1 MDFNINSDTGGVP
14 LDAYNL
20 FGDQKFNPVIVI
32 IILIIIIMFYLLF
45 GSLGPIQETISPGQ
59 DYNSLEILLWSV
71 FVLLILLN
79 GVQYFYNVNIITSL
93 KNLFTDKPEIDLRVE
108 MPVGSNIDGDDDGD
122 DGDDG
127 DDDKDTEDEIT
138 GKGFIKQVFHIPN
151 NTYTYENSKALC
163 KAYGGRLASYDELEK
178 SYDKGADWCSYG
190 WSKNQMALF
199 PTQKDKWKKLQKIE
213 GHKND
218 CGRPGINGGYID
230 NPNVRFGVNCFGY
243 KPNINTKES
252 QLMSEDNIYPKDKK
266 QVLFE
271 KRVDEWKKK
280 IPDILVSP
288 FNNDNWSTY

>member
-14 LDAYNL
+14 LDSYDL
-20 FGDQKFNPVIVI
+20 FSSEDFNPVIVI

-59 DYNSLEILLWSV
+59 DYDSLEILLWSV

-79 GVQYFYNVNIITSL
+79 GVQYFYNVNIVTSL
-93 KNLFTDKPEIDLRVE
+93 KNLFTNKPEIDLRVE
-108 MPVGSNIDGDDDGD
+108 MPLESDIDGDGDGD
-122 DGDDG
+122 GDG
-127 DDDKDTEDEIT
+127 DEIT

-163 KAYGGRLASYDELEK
+163 KAYGGRLASYDEMEEA
-178 SYDKGADWCSYG
+178 YDKGADWCSYG
-190 WSKNQMALF
+190 WSKDQMAFF

-213 GHKND
+213 GHEND

-252 QLMSEDNIYPKDKK
+252 QLMAEDNIYPKD
-266 QVLFE
+266 
-271 KRVDEWKKK
+271 
-280 IPDILVSP
+280 
-288 FNNDNWSTY
+288 

>member
-14 LDAYNL
+14 LDSYDL
-20 FGDQKFNPVIVI
+20 FSNENFNPVIVI

-45 GSLGPIQETISPGQ
+45 GSLGPIQETITPGQ
-59 DYNSLEILLWSV
+59 DYDSLEVLLWSV

-79 GVQYFYNVNIITSL
+79 GVQYFYNVNIVTSL

-108 MPVGSNIDGDDDGD
+108 MPIESDVEDNEDNEDNEDE
-122 DGDDG
+122 
-127 DDDKDTEDEIT
+127 DKDEIT

-163 KAYGGRLASYDELEK
+163 KAYGGRLASYDEMEEA
-178 SYDKGADWCSYG
+178 YDKGADWCSYG
-190 WSKNQMALF
+190 WSKDQMAFF

-213 GHKND
+213 GHEND

-243 KPNINTKES
+243 KPDINPKES
-252 QLMSEDNIYPKDKK
+252 QLMSEDNVYPKDKK

-271 KRVDEWKKK
+271 KRVEEWKKK